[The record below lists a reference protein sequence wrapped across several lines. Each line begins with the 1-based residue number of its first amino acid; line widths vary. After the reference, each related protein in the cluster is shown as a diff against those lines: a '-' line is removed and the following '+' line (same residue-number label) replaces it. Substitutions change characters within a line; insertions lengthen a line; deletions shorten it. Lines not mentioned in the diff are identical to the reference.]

1 MFVLA
6 FSNQIYK
13 TQNKYKSILYIFYQK
28 KIVKK
33 KSVIMVVRSQY
44 INLERRFRR
53 CSNVFF

>member
-6 FSNQIYK
+6 FCNQIYK